1 VDDDAVTT
9 WTGSTAELDLGRA
22 QRVRRV
28 VVDTGTA
35 APPGPVTLS
44 IGGREYTAGGTGQLT
59 TFDIPATQARYL
71 RIVFGAPATVAD
83 VRIYR

>member
-1 VDDDAVTT
+1 
-9 WTGSTAELDLGRA
+9 
-22 QRVRRV
+22 VRRV

-35 APPGPVTLS
+35 APPGHATLS
-44 IGGREYTAGGTGQLT
+44 VGGRQYSADGSGQLT

-71 RIVFGAPATVAD
+71 RIAFDAPATVAD